1 MTRIE
6 EKKRKLSDAKFKRR
20 IGTTKPV
27 FLAMFDILQTA
38 NGNEATTI
46 SMP

>member
-6 EKKRKLSDAKFKRR
+6 QKLTLSDAKFKRR

-27 FLAMFDILQTA
+27 FCGKMTNYQGYKEH
-38 NGNEATTI
+38 NGA
-46 SMP
+46 